1 MSFWARW
8 RPGPFVALL
17 VAVALLVIIRVTSD
31 FHPNE
36 IDLSNALAAPSR
48 EHLLGTDQLGRDL
61 LTRVAAGGLTSLT
74 ASVSVVI
81 IALTA
86 GSLIGFTAGFSGGK
100 VDAVITRALDLLIAF
115 PGLLLAL
122 LLIAIVGPGLATAI
136 IAIGLSEIPFIGRV
150 ARAESLKERTRPYV
164 DSARLMGKSSFHII
178 TREVGPNS
186 INGVIVQTSLV
197 AADAILILAG
207 LGYLGLGAQPPQAEW
222 GQMIA
227 DGQLLMSEQPLIAIA
242 PGLSIFAMALIFH
255 AIAERL
261 RTGGNRRN
269 PDPLEVDLVESDNGR
284 G

>member
-100 VDAVITRALDLLIAF
+100 VDAVITRSLDLLIAF

-164 DSARLMGKSSFHII
+164 ESARLMGKSSFHII